1 MILREL
7 REIDQATDD
16 ILVYGFDGTDNQKI
30 KTDPDGKID
39 LTPFPGIA
47 FGGFITNGTSPDL
60 NVDGSI
66 TPVEF
71 TIAPPSG
78 KIWYIHNISLVIE
91 DNAINFTKFGGIP
104 ALTNGINFKIKQ
116 NGLSEELLANIKN
129 NGEFYTFANQVL
141 LDSAVIDIL
150 VIQINTKMNTGTTFK
165 LINSQSDNFKV
176 IVNDNLTSIN
186 KFQIILR
193 GYEVAE

>member
-16 ILVYGFDGTDNQKI
+16 ILIYGFDGLNNQKI
-30 KTDPDGKID
+30 KTDPGGKID
-39 LTPFPGIA
+39 ITPFPGIA
-47 FGGFITNGTSPDL
+47 FRGFVTNGISPDL
-60 NVDGSI
+60 NVDGSV

-71 TIAPPSG
+71 NVAPPSG

-91 DNAINFTKFGGIP
+91 DNAINFTKFGGIL
-104 ALTNGINFKIKQ
+104 ALTNGVDFKVKQ

-141 LDSAVIDIL
+141 LESSVIDIL
-150 VIQINTKMNTGTTFK
+150 VIQVNTKTNTGTTFK
-165 LINSQSDNFKV
+165 LINSSDDNFKV
-176 IVNDNLTSIN
+176 VVNDDQTAIN
-186 KFQIILR
+186 KFRIVVR
-193 GYEVAE
+193 GYEVDE

>member
-16 ILVYGFDGTDNQKI
+16 ILVYGFDGIDNQKI
-30 KTDPDGKID
+30 KTDNDGKID

-47 FGGFITNGTSPDL
+47 FRGFVTNILSPDL
-60 NVDGSI
+60 NVDGSV

-71 TIAPPSG
+71 TVAPPTG
-78 KIWYIHNISLVIE
+78 KIWYVYNISLVIQ
-91 DNAINFTKFGGIP
+91 DNAINFTKFGGLL
-104 ALTNGINFKIKQ
+104 ALTNGVDFKVKQ
-116 NGLSEELLANIKN
+116 NGLSEEVLANIKN

-141 LDSAVIDIL
+141 LESASIDIL
-150 VIQINTKMNTGTTFK
+150 VIQINTKTNTGTTFK

-186 KFQIILR
+186 KFQIIVR
-193 GYEVAE
+193 GYEVDE